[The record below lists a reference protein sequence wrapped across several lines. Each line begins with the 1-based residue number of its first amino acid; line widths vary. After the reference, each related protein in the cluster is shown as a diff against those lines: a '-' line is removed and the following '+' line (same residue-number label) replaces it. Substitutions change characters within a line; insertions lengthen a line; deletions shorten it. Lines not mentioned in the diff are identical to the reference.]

1 MMKKVFYSLTGIY
14 FLASLSFPVYSQI
27 PAYLKDYREGYN
39 QTPRA
44 ANLHWF
50 KDAGFGMFIHY
61 GLYSQ
66 LGKGEWVQLRDTIP
80 LNKNQDGA

>member
-1 MMKKVFYSLTGIY
+1 MLKYIFIIALSILN
-14 FLASLSFPVYSQI
+14 FSASCQI
-27 PAYLKDYREGYN
+27 PSYLEDYKKEYQKD
-39 QTPRA
+39 PRA

-80 LNKNQDGA
+80 LEEYIKAER